1 MLFALLPFLPIA
13 VAFALPQ
20 YGAPAPP
27 VYTSSLVSHVKTY
40 SNSDLSEISPYTF
53 NYAVADDYSKTNFNV
68 AESDDGTGVREGS
81 YNVAL
86 PDGRIQHVKYTTNDY
101 DGFVAEITYDG
112 QAQYPPAEAY
122 RVPKPVYGAPPL
134 AYAPAV
140 PVYRAPVVKK
150 ALVPV
155 VQQVAVP
162 VAHRSVLPAFQ
173 LFLLSDYTIHL

>member
-1 MLFALLPFLPIA
+1 MLFALLAFLPIA
-13 VAFALPQ
+13 IAFALPQ

-27 VYTSSLVSHVKTY
+27 VYAPPLVSQVKTY

-112 QAQYPPAEAY
+112 QAQYPPGEAY
-122 RVPKPVYGAPPL
+122 RVPKPTYGAPPL

-140 PVYRAPVVKK
+140 PVYGAPVVKK

-155 VQQVAVP
+155 VHQQVAVP
-162 VAHRSVLPAFQ
+162 VAHRSVLPAFHAVPPQ
-173 LFLLSDYTIHL
+173 

>member
-1 MLFALLPFLPIA
+1 MLFALLAFLPTI
-13 VAFALPQ
+13 AFALPQ

-27 VYTSSLVSHVKTY
+27 VYTPSLVSHVKTY
-40 SNSDLSEISPYTF
+40 NSNSDLSEISPYTF

-122 RVPKPVYGAPPL
+122 RVPKPAYGAPPL

-155 VQQVAVP
+155 VPHAVHQQ
-162 VAHRSVLPAFQ
+162 VAHRSVLPAFHAVPPQ
-173 LFLLSDYTIHL
+173 

>member
-27 VYTSSLVSHVKTY
+27 VYAPPLVSQVKTY
-40 SNSDLSEISPYTF
+40 NTNSDLSEISPYTF
-53 NYAVADDYSKTNFNV
+53 NYAVVDDYSKTNFNV

-101 DGFVAEITYDG
+101 DGFVVEITYDG
-112 QAQYPPAEAY
+112 QAQYPPAEVY
-122 RVPKPVYGAPPL
+122 RVSKPAYGAPPL
-134 AYAPAV
+134 AYAPTV
-140 PVYRAPVVKK
+140 PVYGAPVVKK

-155 VQQVAVP
+155 VHQQVAVP
-162 VAHRSVLPAFQ
+162 VAQRSVLPAFHAVPPQ
-173 LFLLSDYTIHL
+173 